1 MALNTPT
8 KYEMGSITS
17 HESSTYVSRMNRN
30 SCVTSASNPTPMIM
44 FDRNLARDA
53 ASSTFSLVAA
63 ISSSISASSSGVAPN
78 TLDGTAGSARST
90 SRVISTRVEVDDVLE
105 LDDDS
110 RVLKRADEFGL
121 LGELGDTVRGEETV
135 EVEGEM
141 RDAGFVVG
149 TRAEVVDVLADGHRL
164 GVGQDV
170 ADDVL
175 GEMFISDGRGDAE
188 VAGGAEGEGG
198 GVRARGGSGE
208 NARARSAFAET
219 MAPHRAEEVW

>member
-1 MALNTPT
+1 
-8 KYEMGSITS
+8 
-17 HESSTYVSRMNRN
+17 
-30 SCVTSASNPTPMIM
+30 
-44 FDRNLARDA
+44 
-53 ASSTFSLVAA
+53 
-63 ISSSISASSSGVAPN
+63 
-78 TLDGTAGSARST
+78 
-90 SRVISTRVEVDDVLE
+90 
-105 LDDDS
+105 
-110 RVLKRADEFGL
+110 
-121 LGELGDTVRGEETV
+121 
-135 EVEGEM
+135 M

-208 NARARSAFAET
+208 ERARARSAFAET